1 MLDYNRGIVPKIECR
16 ECAAKFEAKKDAH
29 AFCCAACRNA
39 WENRRMLRGAHV
51 YDLLMTMIHI
61 KGAKGQWSKL
71 VKLAQQWK
79 REDKEDRDGRISW
92 RP

>member
-1 MLDYNRGIVPKIECR
+1 
-16 ECAAKFEAKKDAH
+16 
-29 AFCCAACRNA
+29 
-39 WENRRMLRGAHV
+39 MLRGAHV